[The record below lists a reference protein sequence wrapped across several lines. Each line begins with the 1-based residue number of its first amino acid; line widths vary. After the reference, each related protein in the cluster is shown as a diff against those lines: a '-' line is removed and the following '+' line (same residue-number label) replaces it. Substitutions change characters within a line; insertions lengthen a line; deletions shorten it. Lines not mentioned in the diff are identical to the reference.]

1 MNLSRRLLPF
11 LALGLT
17 LSLFGADGPAPA
29 AAPVTARA
37 PKPILGSTIFKWDEL
52 AVKPSNVGE
61 RRDVTDNPTPTFAT
75 FECHITTLNPGKASH
90 PPHRHNQEE
99 LIFMKEGTAD
109 VFIEGQTH
117 RAGPGSFFF
126 YGSGDQHNLTNV
138 GDGRATYWVI
148 NLVTALTPETEK
160 HHKDATVRS
169 GVYEWAQMKPVATPT
184 GERRDVCSGVTATLD
199 KFSLHIST
207 LNPGETPHAAHRHP
221 DEEIIIVKEG
231 ALDVTINGKTDRA
244 NAGSIILFASNDL
257 HGLRNAADKPTTY
270 YVIRAVSTLTPLAT
284 TE

>member
-1 MNLSRRLLPF
+1 MKSPRRFLVL
-11 LALGLT
+11 LALAFAQPVFAAEAT
-17 LSLFGADGPAPA
+17 APA
-29 AAPVTARA
+29 AAPAAARA
-37 PKPILGSTIFKWDEL
+37 PKPMLGSTIFKWEEL
-52 AVKPSNVGE
+52 AVKPSPVGE

-148 NLVTALTPETEK
+148 NLVTALTPTPEK
-160 HHKDATVRS
+160 QHKDATLRS
-169 GVYEWAQMKPVATPT
+169 GVFEWAKMKAVPTPT
-184 GERRDVCSGVTATLD
+184 GERRDVCNGVSATLD

-207 LNPGETPHAAHRHP
+207 LKPGETPHAAHRHP

-244 NAGSIILFASNDL
+244 TAGSIILFASNDL
-257 HGLRNAADKPTTY
+257 HGLRNAADQPTTY
-270 YVIRAVSTLTPLAT
+270 YVVRAVSTLTPTAT
-284 TE
+284 VP